1 MSANEQLIAKF
12 LEEARERLEEIEE
25 VLLEL
30 EGNPSDNE
38 AINRLFRAFHTIKGS
53 GAMFGFDQLADF
65 THHVETLLNQIR
77 DGIVQIDGDTIS
89 LFLESRDLITCMLEQ
104 TVDEARVEAL
114 SSKVKKCMHGQAE
127 NSSAPEGQSEDNS
140 APQMKSWLIQFK
152 PDVDLFAAG
161 MNPICLLDELR
172 EMGDCRVQCI
182 TDHVP
187 ALDDLD
193 PEQCH
198 LKWEIRLKTE
208 ASEQDIR
215 DVFIFVETGADL
227 SVELDP
233 QEETVAGDEESSA
246 GTTVEAERDADGASA
261 LARKRPSSDQTTI
274 KVTSDRLDKLVNLVG
289 ELVINRAR
297 LGQISA
303 KYDDPD
309 LDNVAESMERLV
321 DDLRD
326 SVLGIRMTPIGST
339 FTRFR
344 RLVRDLSNELGKEVE
359 FVTEGGET
367 ELDKTVLDKL
377 TDPLLHLLRNSLD
390 HGIESAETRQAAGKP
405 ESGTIKLTATHEG
418 GSVQIVLHDDGK
430 GLHRDTILKKAIER
444 GIASP
449 NADPTDQ
456 EVFSYIFAPG
466 FSTAATVSSVS
477 GRGVGMD
484 VVKRTLESL
493 RGSISIQSEYG
504 KGTTCTLTL
513 PMTLAIIEGLLV
525 EVDASTYILPMASVR
540 ENVEL
545 SVADKANTKVRG
557 TVEVRGDLIPFTR
570 LRSVFNVSGE
580 PPSYETVVI
589 THSDNGRIGFAV
601 DRVLGNHQTV
611 IQPLGKFYHDLQIAS
626 GSTILG
632 DGRVAL
638 ILDPNGVERYAYQKF
653 EHIDN

>member
-1 MSANEQLIAKF
+1 MSAHEQLIAKF

-77 DGIVQIDGDTIS
+77 DGLVEIDGDTIS

-104 TVDEARVEAL
+104 TVDENRVEAL
-114 SSKVKKCMHGQAE
+114 GSKVKKCMQGQE
-127 NSSAPEGQSEDNS
+127 ESSSTSEDQGERSSAPR
-140 APQMKSWLIQFK
+140 MKSWLIQFK

-172 EMGDCRVQCI
+172 ELGDCQVQCI
-182 TDHVP
+182 TDHIP

-198 LKWEIRLKTE
+198 LKWELRLKTE

-233 QEETVAGDEESSA
+233 QVETVAGDDEPSA
-246 GTTVEAERDADGASA
+246 ETTVEPDQGADITSVFT
-261 LARKRPSSDQTTI
+261 RKRPSPEQTTV
-274 KVTSDRLDKLVNLVG
+274 KVTADRLDKLVNLVG

-339 FTRFR
+339 YTRFR

-390 HGIESAETRQAAGKP
+390 HGIESAEARQTAGKP
-405 ESGTIKLTATHEG
+405 ERGTIKLKATHEG

-449 NADPTDQ
+449 KADPSDQ

-504 KGTTCTLTL
+504 KGTTCILTL

-525 EVDASTYILPMASVR
+525 EVDSSTYILPMASVR

-545 SVADKANTKVRG
+545 SVVDKANTKVRG

-570 LRSVFNVSGE
+570 LRSVFNVAGE

-653 EHIDN
+653 EHKDN